1 MNKFVKT
8 FQKLTA
14 LFIIL
19 NSVPKEAMADKV
31 GEWHRADCN
40 SGIFSACIR
49 FPNTSSVIKY
59 PSTKITTKRYL
70 FPRDNPVSTTR
81 PIDMAGIINA
91 LGERDI
97 KLDAY
102 RIPSRGV
109 TGSNSCF
116 AFTYRVD
123 PSAWNIVQTREGTA
137 FQLKRFPLLGFILKI
152 RTTFVGP
159 ANFNPGNNQY
169 KVWKDITQYEVEFPT
184 ACSQTAELK
193 ITPEVKIKPLDLSR
207 YVPIDFAFKLD
218 QINTNGEFELNLQN
232 TFFGAF
238 SLDGRYGGTAVATKV
253 TSDGGVTVEGS
264 NVTIRL
270 NAVTCNIEGGANHTR
285 DFGTKKSSEITAP
298 IKTSD
303 VDIRVNCGSNAY
315 INPWIVFTDANN
327 LGNRSDTLK
336 MIYKNNGAQTANVGI
351 KLKQKNGNYI
361 SFGPDSPKKG
371 TQNQIKLTK
380 EFPQQNTYIISFT
393 PELIKLDNS
402 KKIEGGELEGR
413 ATYTLSYQ

>member
-19 NSVPKEAMADKV
+19 NAIPQEVQADKQGV
-31 GEWHRADCN
+31 WHNECDTGGN
-40 SGIFSACIR
+40 HGCIR
-49 FPNTSSVIKY
+49 FPGGQSVVHY
-59 PSTKITTKRYL
+59 PKGPVLTERYL
-70 FPRDNPVSTTR
+70 FPRDNPSLTLK
-81 PIDMAGIINA
+81 PINMEKLIQA
-91 LGERDI
+91 LGKHEI
-97 KLDAY
+97 TMETYK
-102 RIPSRGV
+102 IPKKSSSRN
-109 TGSNSCF
+109 NSCF
-116 AFTYRVD
+116 ASELRLDEFI
-123 PSAWNIVQTREGTA
+123 WNKIPNTSPTI
-137 FQLKRFPLLGFILKI
+137 FQLKEFPYLGF
-152 RTTFVGP
+152 TFRIKTRLSGQPARVGE
-159 ANFNPGNNQY
+159 NTRLQDWHNINDYFYTFRSGCGF
-169 KVWKDITQYEVEFPT
+169 TGE
-184 ACSQTAELK
+184 ELR
-193 ITPEVKIKPLDLSR
+193 ITPIMEITPINLSHLVHGFQFPSGDIDL
-207 YVPIDFAFKLD
+207 K
-218 QINTNGEFELNLQN
+218 LQN
-232 TFFGAF
+232 SYFGAF
-238 SLDGRYGGTAVATKV
+238 SLNGYSRSGPKPVVTEDAGTAIN
-253 TSDGGVTVEGS
+253 GS

-270 NAVTCNIEGGANHTR
+270 TAVTCNIKGVADYTR
-285 DFGTKKSSEITAP
+285 DFGTKKSSDITTP